1 MNHFKKPTQEKLP
14 AEIIIRVGANDF
26 SSDKEPQDIGN
37 DIMRLAKSVN
47 TNANKAAVSSI
58 LPRKSKLNSKAKE
71 VKIHLKYICS
81 SNNLSLIT
89 HNNTNSYR
97 HINVKGLHLN
107 ICDDKQLTRNFIN
120 FIENE

>member
-1 MNHFKKPTQEKLP
+1 M
-14 AEIIIRVGANDF
+14 GANDF

-37 DIMRLAKSVN
+37 GIMRLAKSVN
-47 TNANKAAVSSI
+47 TDANKVAVSII
-58 LPRKSKLNSKAKE
+58 LPRKNKLNSKAKE
-71 VKIHLKYICS
+71 VNIHLKYICS

-89 HNNTNSYR
+89 HNNTNSYH